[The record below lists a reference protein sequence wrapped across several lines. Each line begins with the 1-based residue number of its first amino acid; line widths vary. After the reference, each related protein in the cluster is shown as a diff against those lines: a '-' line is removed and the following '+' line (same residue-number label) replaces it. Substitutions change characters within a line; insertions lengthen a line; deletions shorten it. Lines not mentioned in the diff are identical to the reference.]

1 MTCISKKFLV
11 YYIHKIRMRKKV
23 KIPMNYNDIVAR
35 IKKGEDP
42 EAIVKEFTDNM
53 NKAQAEMAAAKEA
66 AAKNEAKSKKMDEI
80 SIAIAHALN
89 EYAVVAGIPDV
100 KLRGA
105 EVRSILD
112 EFLPV
117 IEQFKNVKIHVAKAE
132 PKKMKSIDDVFTDFF
147 KSMGI

>member
-1 MTCISKKFLV
+1 
-11 YYIHKIRMRKKV
+11 MRKKV

-42 EAIVKEFTDNM
+42 EAIVKEFTDNI
-53 NKAQAEMAAAKEA
+53 NKAQKEVAAEAEAAKA
-66 AAKNEAKSKKMDEI
+66 SEAKSKKMDEI
-80 SIAIAHALN
+80 SMAIAHALN

-105 EVRSILD
+105 EVRKILD

-117 IEQFKNVKIHVAKAE
+117 IEQLKDIKIHVAKAE
-132 PKKMKSIDDVFTDFF
+132 PKKAKTAKFKNPEDVFNWFF
-147 KSMGI
+147 GEIGV

>member
-1 MTCISKKFLV
+1 
-11 YYIHKIRMRKKV
+11 
-23 KIPMNYNDIVAR
+23 MNYNDIAEMLAAGKTTDE
-35 IKKGEDP
+35 I
-42 EAIVKEFTDNM
+42 AKEFTDAL
-53 NKAQAEMAAAKEA
+53 NKAAAEQKAAEEAAKA
-66 AAKNEAKSKKMDEI
+66 NEAKSKKMDEI

-89 EYAVVAGIPDV
+89 EYAVVADIPDI

-105 EVRSILD
+105 EVRTILD

-117 IEQFKNVKIHVAKAE
+117 IESLKDVKIHVTKTN

>member
-1 MTCISKKFLV
+1 
-11 YYIHKIRMRKKV
+11 
-23 KIPMNYNDIVAR
+23 MNYEEIIAR
-35 IKKGEDP
+35 IQKGENP

-53 NKAQAEMAAAKEA
+53 NKAQAEVAAAKEA
-66 AAKNEAKSKKMDEI
+66 EAKNEAKSKKMDEI

-117 IEQFKNVKIHVAKAE
+117 IESLKNVKVHVAKAS
-132 PKKMKSIDDVFTDFF
+132 PKKTKSIDDVFTDFF
-147 KSMGI
+147 KSIGI

>member
-1 MTCISKKFLV
+1 
-11 YYIHKIRMRKKV
+11 
-23 KIPMNYNDIVAR
+23 MNYNDIVAR

-53 NKAQAEMAAAKEA
+53 NKAQKEIAAEAEAAKA
-66 AAKNEAKSKKMDEI
+66 SEAKSKKMDEI
-80 SIAIAHALN
+80 SMAIAHALN
-89 EYAVVAGIPDV
+89 EYAIVAGIPDV

-105 EVRSILD
+105 EVRTILD

-117 IEQFKNVKIHVAKAE
+117 IEQFKNVKIHVAKTE

>member
-1 MTCISKKFLV
+1 
-11 YYIHKIRMRKKV
+11 
-23 KIPMNYNDIVAR
+23 MNYEEIIAR
-35 IKKGEDP
+35 IQKGEDP

-117 IEQFKNVKIHVAKAE
+117 IEQFKNVKVHVAKAE

>member
-1 MTCISKKFLV
+1 
-11 YYIHKIRMRKKV
+11 
-23 KIPMNYNDIVAR
+23 MNYEEIMAR
-35 IKKGEDP
+35 IQKGENP

-53 NKAQAEMAAAKEA
+53 NKAQAEVAAAKEA
-66 AAKNEAKSKKMDEI
+66 EAKNELKNKKMDEI
-80 SIAIAHALN
+80 SATIAQALN

-105 EVRSILD
+105 EVRDILD
-112 EFLPV
+112 DFLPV
-117 IEQFKNVKIHVAKAE
+117 IESLKDVKIHVAKPN

>member
-1 MTCISKKFLV
+1 
-11 YYIHKIRMRKKV
+11 
-23 KIPMNYNDIVAR
+23 MNYEEIIAR
-35 IKKGEDP
+35 IQKGENP

-53 NKAQAEMAAAKEA
+53 NKAQAEVAAAKEA
-66 AAKNEAKSKKMDEI
+66 EAKNEAKSKKMDEI

-117 IEQFKNVKIHVAKAE
+117 IEQFKNVKIHVAKAN
-132 PKKMKSIDDVFTDFF
+132 PKKTKSIDDVFTDFF
-147 KSMGI
+147 KSLGI

>member
-1 MTCISKKFLV
+1 
-11 YYIHKIRMRKKV
+11 
-23 KIPMNYNDIVAR
+23 MNYNDIVAR
-35 IKKGEDP
+35 IKNGEDP

-53 NKAQAEMAAAKEA
+53 NKAQKEVAAEAEAAK
-66 AAKNEAKSKKMDEI
+66 KNEAKSKKMDEI
-80 SIAIAHALN
+80 SMAIAHALN
-89 EYAVVAGIPDV
+89 EYAVLAGIPDV

-105 EVRSILD
+105 EVRTILD

>member
-1 MTCISKKFLV
+1 MTCIFKKFLV

-42 EAIVKEFTDNM
+42 EAIVKEFTDNI
-53 NKAQAEMAAAKEA
+53 NKAQKEVAAEAEAAKA
-66 AAKNEAKSKKMDEI
+66 SEAKSKKMDEI

-89 EYAVVAGIPDV
+89 EYAIVAGIPDV

-117 IEQFKNVKIHVAKAE
+117 IEQFKDIKIHVAKAE
-132 PKKMKSIDDVFTDFF
+132 PKKMKSIDDVFVDFF

>member
-1 MTCISKKFLV
+1 
-11 YYIHKIRMRKKV
+11 
-23 KIPMNYNDIVAR
+23 MNYEEIIAR
-35 IKKGEDP
+35 IQKGENP

-53 NKAQAEMAAAKEA
+53 NKAQAEVAAAKEA
-66 AAKNEAKSKKMDEI
+66 EAKNELKNKKMDEI
-80 SIAIAHALN
+80 SATIAQALN

-105 EVRSILD
+105 EVRTILD

-147 KSMGI
+147 KSIGI

>member
-1 MTCISKKFLV
+1 
-11 YYIHKIRMRKKV
+11 
-23 KIPMNYNDIVAR
+23 MNYNDIVAR
-35 IKKGEDP
+35 IKNGENP

-53 NKAQAEMAAAKEA
+53 NKAQQEIAAEAEAAKA
-66 AAKNEAKSKKMDEI
+66 SEAKSKKMDEI
-80 SIAIAHALN
+80 SMAIAHALN
-89 EYAVVAGIPDV
+89 EYAIVAGIPDV

>member
-1 MTCISKKFLV
+1 
-11 YYIHKIRMRKKV
+11 
-23 KIPMNYNDIVAR
+23 MNYNDIVAR

-42 EAIVKEFTDNM
+42 EAIVKEFTDNI
-53 NKAQAEMAAAKEA
+53 NKAQKEVAAEAEAAKA
-66 AAKNEAKSKKMDEI
+66 NEAKSKKMDEI

-132 PKKMKSIDDVFTDFF
+132 PKVQGKLKSIDDVFTDFF
-147 KSMGI
+147 QSLGI

>member
-1 MTCISKKFLV
+1 
-11 YYIHKIRMRKKV
+11 
-23 KIPMNYNDIVAR
+23 MNYEEIIAR
-35 IKKGEDP
+35 IQKGENP

-53 NKAQAEMAAAKEA
+53 NKAQAEVAAAKEA
-66 AAKNEAKSKKMDEI
+66 EAKNEAKSKKMDEI

-117 IEQFKNVKIHVAKAE
+117 IESLKDVKIHVAKAN

>member
-1 MTCISKKFLV
+1 
-11 YYIHKIRMRKKV
+11 MRKKV
-23 KIPMNYNDIVAR
+23 KIPMNYNDIAAMLAAGKSADE
-35 IKKGEDP
+35 I
-42 EAIVKEFTDNM
+42 AKEFTDAL
-53 NKAQAEMAAAKEA
+53 NKATAEQKAAEEAAKA
-66 AAKNEAKSKKMDEI
+66 NEAKSKKMDEI

-89 EYAVVAGIPDV
+89 EYAVVADIPDV

-105 EVRSILD
+105 EVRAILD

-117 IEQFKNVKIHVAKAE
+117 IESLKDVKIHVTKTN

>member
-1 MTCISKKFLV
+1 
-11 YYIHKIRMRKKV
+11 
-23 KIPMNYNDIVAR
+23 MNYEEIMAR
-35 IKKGEDP
+35 IQKGENP

-53 NKAQAEMAAAKEA
+53 NKAQAEVAAAKEA
-66 AAKNEAKSKKMDEI
+66 EAKNEAKSKKMDEI
-80 SIAIAHALN
+80 SATIAQALN

-105 EVRSILD
+105 EVRDILD

-117 IEQFKNVKIHVAKAE
+117 IESLKDVKIHVAKPN

>member
-1 MTCISKKFLV
+1 
-11 YYIHKIRMRKKV
+11 
-23 KIPMNYNDIVAR
+23 MNYEEIIAR
-35 IKKGEDP
+35 IQKGEDP

-53 NKAQAEMAAAKEA
+53 NKAQAEVAAAKEA
-66 AAKNEAKSKKMDEI
+66 EAKNEAKSKKMDEI
-80 SIAIAHALN
+80 SMAIAHALN

-105 EVRSILD
+105 EVRDILD

-117 IEQFKNVKIHVAKAE
+117 IESLKDVKIHVAKTN

>member
-1 MTCISKKFLV
+1 
-11 YYIHKIRMRKKV
+11 
-23 KIPMNYNDIVAR
+23 MNYEDIIAR

-42 EAIVKEFTDNM
+42 EAIVKEFTDNF
-53 NKAQAEMAAAKEA
+53 NKAKAEVAAAKEA
-66 AAKNEAKSKKMDEI
+66 EAKNEAKSKKMDEI

-89 EYAVVAGIPDV
+89 EYAVLAGIPDV

-105 EVRSILD
+105 EMRPILD

-117 IEQFKNVKIHVAKAE
+117 IDQFKNIKIHVAKAE
-132 PKKMKSIDDVFTDFF
+132 PKKMKSIDDVFVDFF

>member
-42 EAIVKEFTDNM
+42 EAIVKEFTDNI
-53 NKAQAEMAAAKEA
+53 NKAQKEIAAEAEAAKA
-66 AAKNEAKSKKMDEI
+66 SEAKSKKMDEI
-80 SIAIAHALN
+80 SMAIAHALN
-89 EYAVVAGIPDV
+89 EYVIVAGIPDV

>member
-1 MTCISKKFLV
+1 MKRLSPES
-11 YYIHKIRMRKKV
+11 RR
-23 KIPMNYNDIVAR
+23 AR
-35 IKKGEDP
+35 TP
-42 EAIVKEFTDNM
+42 EAIVKEFTDNI
-53 NKAQAEMAAAKEA
+53 NKAQAEVAAAKEA
-66 AAKNEAKSKKMDEI
+66 EAKNEAKSKKMDEI
-80 SIAIAHALN
+80 SMAIAHALN

-105 EVRSILD
+105 EVRTILD

>member
-1 MTCISKKFLV
+1 
-11 YYIHKIRMRKKV
+11 
-23 KIPMNYNDIVAR
+23 MNYEEIAAMLAAGKSTDEIA
-35 IKKGEDP
+35 
-42 EAIVKEFTDNM
+42 KEFTDAL
-53 NKAQAEMAAAKEA
+53 NKAAAEQKAAKEA
-66 AAKNEAKSKKMDEI
+66 EAKNEAKSKKMDEI

-105 EVRSILD
+105 EVRPILD

-117 IEQFKNVKIHVAKAE
+117 IDQFKNIKIHVAKAE
-132 PKKMKSIDDVFTDFF
+132 PKKMKSIDDVFVDFF

>member
-1 MTCISKKFLV
+1 
-11 YYIHKIRMRKKV
+11 
-23 KIPMNYNDIVAR
+23 MNYNDIVAR

-53 NKAQAEMAAAKEA
+53 NKAQKEIAAEAEAAKA
-66 AAKNEAKSKKMDEI
+66 SEAKSKKMDEI
-80 SIAIAHALN
+80 SMAIAHALN
-89 EYAVVAGIPDV
+89 EYAIVAGIPDV

-105 EVRSILD
+105 EVRTILD

-117 IEQFKNVKIHVAKAE
+117 IEQFKNIKVHVAKTE

>member
-1 MTCISKKFLV
+1 
-11 YYIHKIRMRKKV
+11 
-23 KIPMNYNDIVAR
+23 MNYNDIVAR

-53 NKAQAEMAAAKEA
+53 NKAQAEVAAAKEA
-66 AAKNEAKSKKMDEI
+66 EAKNEAKSKKMDEI

-89 EYAVVAGIPDV
+89 EYAIVAGIPDV

-105 EVRSILD
+105 EVRTILD

-117 IEQFKNVKIHVAKAE
+117 IESLKDVKIHVAKAN

>member
-1 MTCISKKFLV
+1 
-11 YYIHKIRMRKKV
+11 
-23 KIPMNYNDIVAR
+23 MNYEEIIAR
-35 IKKGEDP
+35 IQKGENP
-42 EAIVKEFTDNM
+42 EAIVKEFTDNI
-53 NKAQAEMAAAKEA
+53 NKAQAEVAAAKEA
-66 AAKNEAKSKKMDEI
+66 EAKNEAKSKKMDEI

-89 EYAVVAGIPDV
+89 EYAVVADIPDV

-117 IEQFKNVKIHVAKAE
+117 IESLKNVKVHVAKAE

>member
-1 MTCISKKFLV
+1 
-11 YYIHKIRMRKKV
+11 MRKKV
-23 KIPMNYNDIVAR
+23 TIPMNYNDIAAMLAAGKTTEE
-35 IKKGEDP
+35 I
-42 EAIVKEFTDNM
+42 AKEFTDAL
-53 NKAQAEMAAAKEA
+53 NKAAAEQKAAEEAAK
-66 AAKNEAKSKKMDEI
+66 KNEAKSKKMDEI

-105 EVRSILD
+105 EVRTILD

-117 IEQFKNVKIHVAKAE
+117 IEQFKDIKVHVAKVN
-132 PKKMKSIDDVFTDFF
+132 PKKTKSIDDVFTDFF

>member
-1 MTCISKKFLV
+1 
-11 YYIHKIRMRKKV
+11 
-23 KIPMNYNDIVAR
+23 MNYEEIIAR
-35 IKKGEDP
+35 IQKGENP

-53 NKAQAEMAAAKEA
+53 NRAQAEVAAAKEA
-66 AAKNEAKSKKMDEI
+66 EAKNEAKSKKMDEI

-105 EVRSILD
+105 EVRTILD

-117 IEQFKNVKIHVAKAE
+117 IEQFKNVKVHVAKAE